1 MYFLG
6 HWARGGM
13 PKKKVL
19 LIEDDQ
25 ALSRM
30 ISRFLETVGFD
41 VLMAFDGQDGLD
53 KSFAEHP
60 DVVLLDLGLPKMP
73 GEEVCRRL
81 RRDSRTA
88 KIPIIMET
96 AKAGDTDRIVGR
108 VIGADAYLTKPY
120 ALEELLDKVLQA
132 AGSPAGLANPVLD
145 PREE

>member
-1 MYFLG
+1 MS
-6 HWARGGM
+6 
-13 PKKKVL
+13 KKKVL

-25 ALSRM
+25 SLSRM

-41 VLMAFDGQDGLD
+41 VLMASDGQEGLD
-53 KSFAEHP
+53 KSFQEHP
-60 DVVLLDLGLPKMP
+60 DVVLLDLGLPKVP

-96 AKAGDTDRIVGR
+96 AKAGDTNRIVGR

-120 ALEELLDKVLQA
+120 ALEELLDKVIKA
-132 AGSPAGLANPVLD
+132 AGPPTGLTNPATD